1 MSDPQAPVISHS
13 QIVSL
18 PREIRQAPSGLVLYV
33 RFLFKKK
40 ILIKKVVPVNEHSP
54 LTEYLRPTSHLA

>member
-33 RFLFKKK
+33 RLCSFFLKKN
-40 ILIKKVVPVNEHSP
+40 ILIKKVVPVNEPSP
-54 LTEYLRPTSHLA
+54 LTEYL